1 MTEQSEKVRVV
12 AADFC
17 AEFVKNPYL
26 CYTEHGLHALFYTK
40 LYNALTPEERYTE
53 WAGHRVCV
61 IQKEY
66 PTARPL
72 GKPRRQNWDIAMIKT
87 PPECLAGSQPS
98 YDYLRLAAVVEL
110 GMNEAQEHLEDDL
123 SRLCHADAN
132 VENGFIIHLYR
143 ISGPEVQV
151 SGRDWS
157 PNSTRIL
164 TCEEVAELVG
174 GEAVEV
180 FYGLADNTGTHPSGA
195 WSIIDGNVQ
204 RIVYRR

>member
-40 LYNALTPEERYTE
+40 LYNTLTPTERYTE

-66 PTARPL
+66 PTAGLL

-87 PPECLAGSQPS
+87 PPESLPGSQPS

-110 GMNEAQEHLEDDL
+110 GMNETRQHFEDDL
-123 SRLCHADAN
+123 SRLCHRNAN
-132 VENGFIIHLYR
+132 LENGFIIHLYR
-143 ISGPEVQV
+143 ISGPEGQRI

-157 PNSTRIL
+157 PNSMRIL
-164 TCEEVAELVG
+164 TCEEVAELVEG
-174 GEAVEV
+174 KTLEV
-180 FYGLADNTGTHPSGA
+180 FYSLADNTGRHLCGA
-195 WSIIDGNVQ
+195 WSITDGNIQ
-204 RIVYRR
+204 KIA

>member
-40 LYNALTPEERYTE
+40 LYNALTPAERYTE
-53 WAGHRVCV
+53 WTDHRVCV

-72 GKPRRQNWDIAMIKT
+72 GKPKRQNWDIAVIKT
-87 PPECLAGSQPS
+87 PPESRPDSQPS

-123 SRLCHADAN
+123 SRLCHPDAN
-132 VENGFIIHLYR
+132 LENGFIIHLYR
-143 ISGPEVQV
+143 ISSHGVQKV

-157 PNSTRIL
+157 PNSKQIL
-164 TCEEVAELVG
+164 TYEDIAELAEG
-174 GEAVEV
+174 KAVEV
-180 FYGLADNTGTHPSGA
+180 FYGLADSTGTHPSGA
-195 WSIIDGNVQ
+195 WSITDGNIQ
-204 RIVYRR
+204 RIV

>member
-53 WAGHRVCV
+53 WADHRVCV

-66 PTARPL
+66 PTARSL
-72 GKPRRQNWDIAMIKT
+72 GKPRRQNWDIAVIKT
-87 PPECLAGSQPS
+87 PPESLPGSQPS

-110 GMNEAQEHLEDDL
+110 GMNEAQEHFEDDL
-123 SRLCHADAN
+123 SRLCHPDAN

-143 ISGPEVQV
+143 ISGPKGQEI

-164 TCEEVAELVG
+164 TCEEIAELAEG
-174 GEAVEV
+174 KAVEV
-180 FYGLADNTGTHPSGA
+180 FYSLADNTGTHPSGA
-195 WSIIDGNVQ
+195 WSITDGNIQ
-204 RIVYRR
+204 RIV

>member
-12 AADFC
+12 ATDFC
-17 AEFVKNPYL
+17 TEFVKNPYL

-53 WAGHRVCV
+53 WTDHRVCV

-66 PTARPL
+66 PTARSL
-72 GKPRRQNWDIAMIKT
+72 GKPRRQNWDIAVIKT
-87 PPECLAGSQPS
+87 PPECIPGSQPA

-110 GMNEAQEHLEDDL
+110 GMNEAQEHFKDDL
-123 SRLCHADAN
+123 FRLCHPDAN

-143 ISGPEVQV
+143 ISGPKGQEI

-164 TCEEVAELVG
+164 TCEQIAELVEG
-174 GEAVEV
+174 KAVEV
-180 FYGLADNTGTHPSGA
+180 FYGLADNTGTHPSEA
-195 WSIIDGNVQ
+195 WNITDGNIQ
-204 RIVYRR
+204 RIV

>member
-1 MTEQSEKVRVV
+1 MTEQSEKVRAV
-12 AADFC
+12 ATDFC

-40 LYNALTPEERYTE
+40 LHNALTPAERYTE
-53 WAGHRVCV
+53 WAGHRICV

-66 PTARPL
+66 PTALPL
-72 GKPRRQNWDIAMIKT
+72 GKPRRQNWDIAVIKT
-87 PPECLAGSQPS
+87 PPESHPDSQPS

-110 GMNEAQEHLEDDL
+110 GMNEAQEHFEDDL

-132 VENGFIIHLYR
+132 IENGFIIHLYR

-151 SGRDWS
+151 SGRDWA
-157 PNSTRIL
+157 PNSKRIL

-174 GEAVEV
+174 DEAVEV
-180 FYGLADNTGTHPSGA
+180 FYGLADSTGTHASGA
-195 WSIIDGNVQ
+195 WSIIDGNIQ
-204 RIVYRR
+204 RIV

>member
-1 MTEQSEKVRVV
+1 VRVV

-40 LYNALTPEERYTE
+40 LYNTLMPEERYTE

-72 GKPRRQNWDIAMIKT
+72 GKPRRQNWDIAVIKT
-87 PPECLAGSQPS
+87 PPESRPDSQPS

-132 VENGFIIHLYR
+132 IENGFIIHLYR

-157 PNSTRIL
+157 PNSKRIL
-164 TCEEVAELVG
+164 TYEQVAELAKG
-174 GEAVEV
+174 KAVEV
-180 FYGLADNTGTHPSGA
+180 FYGLADSTDRHPSGA
-195 WSIIDGNVQ
+195 WSIIGGNIQ
-204 RIVYRR
+204 RIV